1 MAKLTKYQ
9 LAMADGPKARS
20 IEEVREHSDVASIAT
35 YFEDGRLQRWL
46 LANYLD
52 DEAKKVGEIK
62 ELFDSENKKLK
73 VQNIHKLYE
82 SLELGKVDEKEIYAY
97 LENQPEVKT
106 NTVCFE
112 VEDDSSVKEEL
123 KKHIYPDTKLEDWSI
138 SFEEVDETTRFVE
151 LQNKVLDLYTSYKLK
166 NDNSFYNRI
175 SYLIYQMEKTAS
187 ITFYDII
194 CMKEKIEATKSIDD
208 VIKFGKYKWNVIRKD
223 EKQAFLLCS
232 QIITT
237 MNWFPDGSHILDW
250 LNTTFIEDSFSA
262 SEISLIL
269 DSNEKKV
276 FIPSVEDI
284 LPLVAKDRLRKLNGE
299 KYPSNWWLDCAA
311 IVNNQGGIVK
321 GANTSNMFGIVPA
334 IIVKSGI

>member
-1 MAKLTKYQ
+1 MAKLIKFP
-9 LAMADGPKARS
+9 LAMADGTKARS
-20 IEEVREHSDVASIAT
+20 IEELREHSDVASIAT

-52 DEAKKVGEIK
+52 DEAKKVEDIK

-82 SLELGKVDEKEIYAY
+82 SLELGKVDEKQISDY
-97 LENQPEVKT
+97 LDNKIEVET
-106 NTVCFE
+106 NTVNFE
-112 VEDDSSVKEEL
+112 VEDDSSIKEKI
-123 KKHIYPDTKLEDWSI
+123 KKFIHTETKLDDWFI
-138 SFEEVDETTRFVE
+138 SCEEVDETTRFVE
-151 LQNKVLDLYTSYKLK
+151 LQNKVLDLYSSYKLK

-187 ITFYDII
+187 INFYDII

-284 LPLVAKDRLRKLNGE
+284 SPLVSKDRLRKLNGE

-311 IVNNQGGIVK
+311 IVNNIGGIVK
-321 GANTSNMFGIVPA
+321 GVNTSNMFGIVPA
-334 IIVKSGI
+334 IIVKAGI